1 MSSVS
6 FNTRFLEANFGDS
19 ISQAGVSEA
28 IGMQEDYSGALMM
41 DLGQQTQELQRRSA
55 KVHSLQS
62 DKLMLKQL
70 LLKAKTA
77 LDGLNAKYKGSQ
89 EALRS
94 LG

>member
-41 DLGQQTQELQRRSA
+41 DLGQLT
-55 KVHSLQS
+55 
-62 DKLMLKQL
+62 
-70 LLKAKTA
+70 
-77 LDGLNAKYKGSQ
+77 
-89 EALRS
+89 
-94 LG
+94 